1 MRKQIGVFV
10 LVAALFALS
19 ALPSLAQDEPY
30 CSELSEDDCTLLYD
44 SAEASLDILSASGVA
59 NVSIAAQNLPEVPYS
74 DLSFALV
81 METSSSSSQ
90 EAVDAAL
97 NLDPQM
103 VEDDPEAFAEA
114 LGEIF
119 AGTALDASMDV
130 TFSDDLVTLIESEGE
145 VAWPENVVLN
155 LRFVDGDGFVDL
167 DALTES
173 VPELAALIP
182 AELNGW
188 IGAELGKLTQEV
200 LATTGTDPNTQASL
214 DGVSVGSQS
223 TGPLLTQLAPLDPT
237 GEALDF
243 LVVERGE
250 DMIADGEEAAT
261 FVYSFDLTGFVSSDL
276 YGTVVEASLASQGEM
291 PSAQEIAEIVS
302 VSRLVAPLLAN
313 SLDLELVETVGTESG
328 YHYGSNFLLALDL
341 TELIGVAS
349 SFGAIEPLDVEGDSI
364 FELAV
369 TTSNFDI
376 NEEVEI
382 EAPEDTGVYTAE
394 QLMGLLELS
403 GSLQ

>member
-1 MRKQIGVFV
+1 
-10 LVAALFALS
+10 
-19 ALPSLAQDEPY
+19 
-30 CSELSEDDCTLLYD
+30 
-44 SAEASLDILSASGVA
+44 
-59 NVSIAAQNLPEVPYS
+59 
-74 DLSFALV
+74 
-81 METSSSSSQ
+81 
-90 EAVDAAL
+90 
-97 NLDPQM
+97 M

-114 LGEIF
+114 LGEVF
-119 AGTALDASMDV
+119 AGTALDTSMDV
-130 TFSDDLVTLIESEGE
+130 IFSDDLVSLIEDEG

-182 AELNGW
+182 AELSGW
-188 IGAELGKLTQEV
+188 IGAELGQLTQELLV
-200 LATTGTDPNTQASL
+200 TAGTDPNTQASL
-214 DGVSVGSQS
+214 NGVSMGSQS

-250 DMIADGEEAAT
+250 DVIADGEEAAT

-276 YGTVVEASLASQGEM
+276 YSTVVEASLASQGEM
-291 PSAQEIAEIVS
+291 PSEQEIAEIVS

-313 SLDLELVETVGTESG
+313 SLELGLVEAVGTESG
-328 YHYGSNFLLALDL
+328 YHYGSDFLLALDL

-349 SFGAIEPLDVEGDSI
+349 SFGAIEPLDIEGDSV
-364 FELAV
+364 FALAV

-394 QLMGLLELS
+394 QLMELIELS